1 MLFDLAFEMK
11 CKYVNVYDNKLCIM
25 VKFIVVIS
33 HQIVKAHHNWKSY
46 NIDITPNLSWL
57 DEIHEVKYTYPN

>member
-46 NIDITPNLSWL
+46 NIDITPNLS
-57 DEIHEVKYTYPN
+57 